1 MKRKKSVND
10 TANVVDFKGIMD
22 QKIMNDICSLDYDEF
37 KSALTRLLLSIVEA
51 MGKNNKEIDKSF
63 QRLIEHLNIVS
74 EELKFIKQV
83 LYMERILNGEH
94 RDGPMTM
101 DQKRS
106 MAKSFGI
113 DFDKFVKQFSDKER
127 SKKKVKADITNP
139 AKTGES

>member
-1 MKRKKSVND
+1 MKRKKSVNE
-10 TANVVDFKGIMD
+10 TENVVDFKVIMD
-22 QKIMNDICSLDYDEF
+22 QKKMNDICSLDYDEF
-37 KSALTRLLLSIVEA
+37 KSAVTQLLLSIVEA
-51 MGKNNKEIDKSF
+51 MGENNKEIDKSF

-101 DQKRS
+101 DQKES

-127 SKKKVKADITNP
+127 SKK
-139 AKTGES
+139 E

>member
-101 DQKRS
+101 DQKES

-127 SKKKVKADITNP
+127 SKKK
-139 AKTGES
+139 

>member
-1 MKRKKSVND
+1 MKRKKSVNE

-101 DQKRS
+101 DQKAS

-113 DFDKFVKQFSDKER
+113 DFDKFVKQFSDKDR
-127 SKKKVKADITNP
+127 SKKSKNTL
-139 AKTGES
+139 

>member
-1 MKRKKSVND
+1 MKRKKSVNE

-22 QKIMNDICSLDYDEF
+22 QKKMNDICSLDYDEF

-101 DQKRS
+101 DQKAS

-113 DFDKFVKQFSDKER
+113 DFDKFVKQFSDKDR
-127 SKKKVKADITNP
+127 SKKK
-139 AKTGES
+139 

>member
-127 SKKKVKADITNP
+127 RKKSK
-139 AKTGES
+139 S

>member
-1 MKRKKSVND
+1 MKRKKSVNE

-22 QKIMNDICSLDYDEF
+22 QKIMNDICNLDYDEF

-101 DQKRS
+101 DQKAS

-113 DFDKFVKQFSDKER
+113 DFDKFVKQFSDKDR
-127 SKKKVKADITNP
+127 SKKK
-139 AKTGES
+139 

>member
-1 MKRKKSVND
+1 MKRKKSVNE
-10 TANVVDFKGIMD
+10 TENVVDFKVIMD
-22 QKIMNDICSLDYDEF
+22 QKKMNDICSLDYDEF
-37 KSALTRLLLSIVEA
+37 KSAVTQLLLSIVEA
-51 MGKNNKEIDKSF
+51 MGENNKEIDKSF

-101 DQKRS
+101 DQKES
-106 MAKSFGI
+106 IAKSFGI

-127 SKKKVKADITNP
+127 SKKK
-139 AKTGES
+139 

>member
-127 SKKKVKADITNP
+127 SKKK
-139 AKTGES
+139 

>member
-1 MKRKKSVND
+1 MKRKKSVNE

-22 QKIMNDICSLDYDEF
+22 QKIMNDICNLDYDEF

-63 QRLIEHLNIVS
+63 KRLIEHLNIVS

-101 DQKRS
+101 DQKAS

-113 DFDKFVKQFSDKER
+113 DFDKFVKQFSDKDR
-127 SKKKVKADITNP
+127 SKKK
-139 AKTGES
+139 

>member
-1 MKRKKSVND
+1 MKRKKSVNE

-22 QKIMNDICSLDYDEF
+22 QKIMNDICNLDYDEF

-101 DQKRS
+101 DQKAS

-113 DFDKFVKQFSDKER
+113 DFDKFVKQFSNKDR
-127 SKKKVKADITNP
+127 SKKSKNTL
-139 AKTGES
+139 

>member
-1 MKRKKSVND
+1 MKRKKSVNE

-22 QKIMNDICSLDYDEF
+22 QKIMNDICNLDYDEF

-101 DQKRS
+101 DQKAS

-113 DFDKFVKQFSDKER
+113 DFDKFVKQFSDKDK
-127 SKKKVKADITNP
+127 SKKK
-139 AKTGES
+139 